1 MTIDLNTGKVPLI
14 AAGYGSE
21 TNTRAWCNGSIRVS
35 KTFDLG
41 SNPSARAKYIDGGK
55 LKMESCFLLFQFPI
69 SIINYII
76 IMNKFSAYVR
86 DSYKELVEKV
96 TWPAWDQLQQST
108 MIVLGTTLII
118 TLIVM
123 LMDFVSNNGMKLI
136 YSLFN

>member
-108 MIVLGTTLII
+108 MIVLGATLFI
-118 TLIVM
+118 TALVA
-123 LMDFVSNNGMKLI
+123 LMDFIANGALQSLYKL
-136 YSLFN
+136 L